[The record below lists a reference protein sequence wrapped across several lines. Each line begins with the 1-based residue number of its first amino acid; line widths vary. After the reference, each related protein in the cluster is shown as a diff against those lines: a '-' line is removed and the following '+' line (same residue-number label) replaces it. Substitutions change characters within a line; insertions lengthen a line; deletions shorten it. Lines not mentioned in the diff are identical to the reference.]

1 MNDIELADE
10 LALLLSACRSS
21 EGKWDS
27 GQAGNANLV
36 AFNGED
42 IVGIGH
48 VPSPLRRNLI
58 CTLRNN
64 APQIIE
70 ALRRAPREANDD
82 DARDAA
88 RWRAIEWRWGSG
100 TVTLDCDDKGFF
112 RMQVEH
118 AEANDE
124 YITALD
130 PEGVLAKAITA
141 EEASSREYVGEGP
154 K

>member
-1 MNDIELADE
+1 MSLRAELADRLERE
-10 LALLLSACRSS
+10 LGTDELPGMWRLPAADVR
-21 EGKWDS
+21 
-27 GQAGNANLV
+27 
-36 AFNGED
+36 
-42 IVGIGH
+42 
-48 VPSPLRRNLI
+48 
-58 CTLRNN
+58 
-64 APQIIE
+64 IIIA
-70 ALRRAPREANDD
+70 ALRGAPSEANDD

-141 EEASSREYVGEGP
+141 EEASSREYVQ
-154 K
+154 